1 MKKVNLQFTI
11 KMKAVMYVQNSI
23 DKHGEYIIASRDDIT
38 PLKTME
44 DEVDDLCKHVKKP
57 LGLFLSIMTPSFKNS
72 NLIFNIPNKSIRIY
86 DERDEE
92 KYWVDMPYSRV
103 LRYDDVLDFLT
114 TFWDILP
121 PLQYISFVNSKGVSR
136 EGSHRLEGNIKY
148 IRLLKD
154 RLIVM

>member
-1 MKKVNLQFTI
+1 
-11 KMKAVMYVQNSI
+11 MYLNNSI
-23 DKHGEYIIASRDDIT
+23 DKYGEYVIASRDDIT

-44 DEVDDLCKHVKKP
+44 DEVDDLCKNVNKT
-57 LGLFLSIMTPSFKNS
+57 LCLFLSIMTPSFKDS

-92 KYWVDMPYSRV
+92 KYWGDMPYSRV
-103 LRYDDVLDFLT
+103 LRYDDVSKFLD

-121 PLQYISFVNSKGVSR
+121 PMQYISFSNKKGVSR
-136 EGSHRLEGNIKY
+136 EGNHRLEGNIKY
-148 IRLLKD
+148 IRLLED